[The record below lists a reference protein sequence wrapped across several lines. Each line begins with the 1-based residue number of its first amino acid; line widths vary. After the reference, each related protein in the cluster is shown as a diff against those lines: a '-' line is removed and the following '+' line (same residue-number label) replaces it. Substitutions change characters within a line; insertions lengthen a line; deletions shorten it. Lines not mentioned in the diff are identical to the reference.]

1 MHRSA
6 KSHYCFFIAKRR
18 KKFSSDF
25 EGGYDLDYGAHL
37 PVIDF
42 GFRKFSLEWLS
53 AYVRTARDLDFKAV
67 LANDHLIYS
76 RPWLDAPTALAA
88 ILSDS
93 GNMAVGSVI
102 LAIVRGPVPMAKALA
117 AIDILSNGR
126 LFVGFAPG
134 SSARD
139 YEFVS
144 INYDERWKR
153 FDEAIQVV
161 RSLWSG
167 DRIGFTG
174 RFYSTAGIDFEPKPL
189 QKPSPPIW
197 IGSWGSD
204 AGLRRVARLGDGW
217 LASAYNTTPD
227 QFAAALSKLRNE
239 LKIFG
244 KDPAG
249 FPSALATLFMYITE
263 NHSETERVLA
273 NTLTALLNRPIEQL
287 RERLLVGSPEV
298 CAEKLAAYK
307 TAGVQRVFIWPIKDE
322 IEQLRIFKQKV
333 VPLVDP

>member
-1 MHRSA
+1 M
-6 KSHYCFFIAKRR
+6 YENLLDLI
-18 KKFSSDF
+18 F
-25 EGGYDLDYGAHL
+25 EGNRTLDYGAHL
-37 PVIDF
+37 PVVDF

-53 AYVRTARDLDFKAV
+53 AYVRTARDLGFKAV
-67 LANDHLIYS
+67 FANDHLIYS
-76 RPWLDAPTALAA
+76 RPWIDAPTALAA

-93 GNMAVGSVI
+93 GSMAVGSVI

-126 LFVGFAPG
+126 LFAAFAPG

-139 YEFVS
+139 YEIVS

-153 FDEAIQVV
+153 FDEAIQAL

-167 DRIGFTG
+167 GSVGFTG
-174 RFYSTAGIDFEPKPL
+174 GFYSTEKTDLEPKPL

-197 IGSWGSD
+197 ICSWGSD
-204 AGLRRVARLGDGW
+204 TGLRRVARLGDGW

-227 QFAAALSKLRNE
+227 QFATALAKLRDQ
-239 LKIFG
+239 LKNFG
-244 KDPAG
+244 KDPAS
-249 FPSALATLFMYITE
+249 FPNALATMFMYITDH
-263 NHSETERVLA
+263 NAETERVLA
-273 NTLTALLNRPIEQL
+273 ETLRALLNRPVEQL

-307 TAGVQRVFIWPIKDE
+307 AAGVQRIFVWPIKDE
-322 IEQLRIFKQKV
+322 IEQLRIFKDKV
-333 VPLVDP
+333 APLVDP

>member
-1 MHRSA
+1 
-6 KSHYCFFIAKRR
+6 
-18 KKFSSDF
+18 
-25 EGGYDLDYGAHL
+25 LDYGAHL

-42 GFRKFSLEWLS
+42 GFRKFSLDWLS
-53 AYVRTARDLDFKAV
+53 AYVRTARDLGFKAV

-76 RPWLDAPTALAA
+76 RPWLDAPTTLTA
-88 ILSDS
+88 ILSES

-102 LAIVRGPVPMAKALA
+102 LAIARGPVPMAKTLA

-126 LFVGFAPG
+126 LFVGLAPG

-139 YEFVS
+139 YEIVS
-144 INYDERWKR
+144 IDYDERWKR

-167 DRIGFTG
+167 DNVGFTG
-174 RFYSTAGIDFEPKPL
+174 RFYSTAGIDLEPKPL

-204 AGLRRVARLGDGW
+204 AGLRRIARLGDGW
-217 LASAYNTTPD
+217 LASAYNTMPN
-227 QFAAALSKLRNE
+227 QFTAALARLRDQ

-244 KDPAG
+244 KDPVS
-249 FPSALATLFMYITE
+249 FPNALATMFMYITE
-263 NHSETERVLA
+263 DNAETERVLA
-273 NTLTALLNRPIEQL
+273 ETLTALLNRPVDQL

-307 TAGVQRVFIWPIKDE
+307 TAGVQRIFIWPIKDE
-322 IEQLRIFKQKV
+322 IEQLKIFKQKV
-333 VPLVDP
+333 EPLVDP

>member
-1 MHRSA
+1 
-6 KSHYCFFIAKRR
+6 
-18 KKFSSDF
+18 
-25 EGGYDLDYGAHL
+25 LDYGAHL

-42 GFRKFSLEWLS
+42 GFRKFSLEQLS
-53 AYVRTARDLDFKAV
+53 EYVRTARDLGFKAV

-93 GNMAVGSVI
+93 GSMAVGSVI
-102 LAIVRGPVPMAKALA
+102 LAIVRGPVPMAKSLA

-126 LFVGFAPG
+126 LFVGLAPG

-139 YEFVS
+139 YEIVS

-153 FDEAIQVV
+153 FDEASQVL

-167 DRIGFTG
+167 DSVGFTG
-174 RFYSTAGIDFEPKPL
+174 RFYSTAGIDLEPKPIR
-189 QKPSPPIW
+189 KPSPPIW

-217 LASAYNTTPD
+217 MASAYNTMPD
-227 QFAAALSKLRNE
+227 QFAAALSKLRDQ
-239 LKIFG
+239 LKLFG
-244 KDPAG
+244 KDPAS
-249 FPSALATLFMYITE
+249 FPNALATMFMYITKD
-263 NHSETERVLA
+263 NSETERVLSE
-273 NTLTALLNRPIEQL
+273 TLTGLLSRPVDQL
-287 RERLLVGSPEV
+287 RERLLVGAPEV
-298 CAEKLAAYK
+298 CVEKLAAYE

-322 IEQLRIFKQKV
+322 IEQLGIFSQKV
-333 VPLVDP
+333 MPLVDP

>member
-1 MHRSA
+1 M
-6 KSHYCFFIAKRR
+6 
-18 KKFSSDF
+18 
-25 EGGYDLDYGAHL
+25 DYGAHL
-37 PVIDF
+37 PVVDF
-42 GFRKFSLEWLS
+42 GFREFSLEWLC
-53 AYVRTARDLDFKAV
+53 AYVQTARDLGFKAV

-93 GNMAVGSVI
+93 GDMAVGGVI

-139 YEFVS
+139 YEIVS

-161 RSLWSG
+161 RSLWNG
-167 DRIGFTG
+167 DSRGFTG
-174 RFYSTAGIDFEPKPL
+174 HFHSTAGIDLEPKPL
-189 QKPSPPIW
+189 QKPSPLIW
-197 IGSWGSD
+197 IASWGSD
-204 AGLRRVARLGDGW
+204 KGLRRVARLGDGW
-217 LASAYNTTPD
+217 LASAYNTMPN
-227 QFAAALSKLRNE
+227 QFAAALSKLRE
-239 LKIFG
+239 RLKIFG
-244 KDPAG
+244 KDPAT
-249 FPSALATLFMYITE
+249 FPNALATMFMYITE
-263 NHSETERVLA
+263 DNATTERVLA
-273 NTLTALLNRPIEQL
+273 KTLTALLNRPAEQL

-307 TAGVQRVFIWPIKDE
+307 AAGVQRVFLWPIRDE
-322 IEQLRIFKQKV
+322 IEQLRIFMQKV
-333 VPLVDP
+333 APLVDP

>member
-1 MHRSA
+1 M
-6 KSHYCFFIAKRR
+6 
-18 KKFSSDF
+18 
-25 EGGYDLDYGAHL
+25 DYGAHL

-42 GFRKFSLEWLS
+42 RFRKFSLEWLS
-53 AYVRTARDLDFKAV
+53 LYVRTARDLGFKAV
-67 LANDHLIYS
+67 LANDHLIYT
-76 RPWLDAPTALAA
+76 RPWLDAPTTLAA
-88 ILSDS
+88 ILSES

-139 YEFVS
+139 YEIVS

-161 RSLWSG
+161 RSLWNG
-167 DRIGFTG
+167 DSVGYTG
-174 RFYSTAGIDFEPKPL
+174 RLYSTAGIDLEPKPL
-189 QKPSPPIW
+189 RKPSPPIW
-197 IGSWGSD
+197 ICSWGSD

-217 LASAYNTTPD
+217 LASAYNTMPD
-227 QFAAALSKLRNE
+227 QFAAALAKLRDQ

-244 KDPAG
+244 KDSAS
-249 FPSALATLFMYITE
+249 FPNMLATMFMYITE
-263 NHSETERVLA
+263 DNAETERVLTE
-273 NTLTALLNRPIEQL
+273 TLTALLNRPVDQL

-298 CAEKLAAYK
+298 CAKKLTAYK
-307 TAGVQRVFIWPIKDE
+307 AAGVRRVFIWPIKNE
-322 IEQLRIFKQKV
+322 IEQLRIFRQKV
-333 VPLVDP
+333 APLVDP